1 VILIDSNVLIDIL
14 DDEAVWFD
22 WSMGQLEN
30 AARIGPVAI
39 NHVVLAEVAP
49 HQGDLAA
56 FLKALEAMVIRIEPM
71 TDSGAFVAGRAFLE
85 YRKKRERPGSVIA
98 DFLIAGHA
106 QSLGATI
113 LTRDPRF
120 YRSYFPTVPL
130 IAPSKDEND

>member
-1 VILIDSNVLIDIL
+1 MILIDSNVLIDIL
-14 DDEAVWFD
+14 DNEADWFD

-30 AARIGPVAI
+30 VTRMGPVAI

-49 HQGDLAA
+49 HQGDLSE
-56 FLKALEAMVIRIEPM
+56 FLETLEAMMIGIEPM
-71 TDSGAFVAGRAFLE
+71 TDSGAYMAGRAFLE

-120 YRSYFPTVPL
+120 YQAYFPSVTL
-130 IAPSKDEND
+130 ITPDKAET